1 MFIKKFA
8 LFLILA
14 STLVISSFAGY
25 FTGLSYADKTIKS
38 NFDTSPVSVA
48 AETLEIEETPSK
60 VLIGPTTEIVKKH
73 KYVKGLE
80 FVKEFKEKPSSEILG
95 MDMVSAK
102 EHYNSKGY
110 TVIEFTSD
118 KVIVSKDIDSW
129 PPECYIVKGENNTI
143 TIYRSDTEG
152 NLTKIQDA
160 EATLDILPTQDREE
174 VLKGKIYETM
184 EEVETLLEEYSS

>member
-1 MFIKKFA
+1 MFVKKFA

-48 AETLEIEETPSK
+48 AETSEIDETPSK

-80 FVKEFKEKPSSEILG
+80 FIKEFKEQPSSEILG

-102 EHYNSKGY
+102 EYYNSKGY

-118 KVIVSKDIDSW
+118 KVIVSKDFDSW

-143 TIYRSDTEG
+143 TIYRSDLEG
-152 NLTKIQDA
+152 NLTKLQDA
-160 EATLDILPTQDREE
+160 ETTLDVLPTQDREE
-174 VLKGKIYETM
+174 VLKGKVYETM